1 MQLFIKS
8 ILAVIFTLSFLST
21 TISKIGD
28 LYSKDSPYLVQKISI
43 EETLLKSMSVE
54 EKVGQLFMFGF
65 YGTTPT
71 EHITKY
77 ITDKHIGG
85 ILLLGYNIENSVQ
98 LENLITQLQSSSS
111 IPLLISIDQEGGI
124 VSRLTWNDILT
135 LPQKNI
141 SSGQQ
146 GYDIAYQRGLQLKEI
161 GINMNLAPVVEYI
174 NNGNSFLYQRVFRGT
189 KQDVVEKG
197 SSMIKGYTD
206 SNIVSTLKH
215 YPGHNDSSPD
225 SHYNMPIVDTTT
237 SQWEE
242 YIYTFKEITEKENV
256 PAIMIGH
263 ISLPNIDGKPSTI
276 SNEIL
281 NNRLRKELGYDGV
294 IITDDMEMGSIEK
307 VGEYTTVSKEALIA
321 GNDILLYSG
330 DSEVQTEVYEYI
342 LGEVANGGISEKLL
356 DEKVLRILKL
366 KIDYGIIPF

>member
-43 EETLLKSMSVE
+43 EETLLESMSVE

-135 LPQKNI
+135 FPQKNI

-161 GINMNLAPVVEYI
+161 GINMNLA
-174 NNGNSFLYQRVFRGT
+174 
-189 KQDVVEKG
+189 
-197 SSMIKGYTD
+197 
-206 SNIVSTLKH
+206 
-215 YPGHNDSSPD
+215 
-225 SHYNMPIVDTTT
+225 
-237 SQWEE
+237 
-242 YIYTFKEITEKENV
+242 
-256 PAIMIGH
+256 
-263 ISLPNIDGKPSTI
+263 
-276 SNEIL
+276 
-281 NNRLRKELGYDGV
+281 
-294 IITDDMEMGSIEK
+294 
-307 VGEYTTVSKEALIA
+307 
-321 GNDILLYSG
+321 
-330 DSEVQTEVYEYI
+330 
-342 LGEVANGGISEKLL
+342 
-356 DEKVLRILKL
+356 
-366 KIDYGIIPF
+366 